1 MYSWKVVVD
10 RISEGDLK
18 DLYII
23 DASNPDERI
32 TMKLELARIVLDNLK
47 VRIEENSGLCVEISK
62 EEKEDYK
69 EVYDLYMVGK
79 LLKEI
84 TEVGVWKYIF
94 TIGGLRF
101 IVSTPTRL
109 ELLSEMDK
117 VYIGIRVSR

>member
-47 VRIEENSGLCVEISK
+47 VRIEENSELYVEISK

-69 EVYDLYMVGK
+69 EAYDLYMVGK

-101 IVSTPTRL
+101 IVSTPTKL

>member
-1 MYSWKVVVD
+1 MD

-47 VRIEENSGLCVEISK
+47 VRIEENSELYVEISK
-62 EEKEDYK
+62 EEKKDYK

-101 IVSTPTRL
+101 IVSTPTKL

>member
-84 TEVGVWKYIF
+84 TEVGMWKYIF